1 MRKYKTSNKPVLCDL
16 EKNLLDRI
24 VNNKTRDGEFDYGVY
39 VNDENSEP
47 VELVSYYTS
56 RGQLF
61 IIDAWMQDNPFRLY
75 ADKDKKIISD
85 AITKKLGRKI

>member
-24 VNNKTRDGEFDYGVY
+24 GNNKTRDREFDDGVY
-39 VNDENSEP
+39 VNDEDSER
-47 VELVSYYTS
+47 VELVSYYTW

-61 IIDAWMQDNPFRLY
+61 IVDAWMQDNPFRLY

-85 AITKKLGRKI
+85 AITKKLDRKI